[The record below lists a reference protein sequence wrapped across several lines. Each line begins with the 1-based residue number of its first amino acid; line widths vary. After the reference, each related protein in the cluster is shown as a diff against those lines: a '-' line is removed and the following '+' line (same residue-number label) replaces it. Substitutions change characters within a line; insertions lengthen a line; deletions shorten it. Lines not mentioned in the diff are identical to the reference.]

1 MITIKKNALVLHSR
15 EKMFSL
21 VDEVE
26 NYPSFLPWCG
36 TSKVLE
42 RTNQVTRASIQINYH
57 GIKQVFTTENNK
69 IYPKKMVIK
78 LIDGPFK
85 SLKGEWRFFEIESG
99 ACKIELE
106 LHYEFSNAILDKL
119 ISPVFNMIA
128 NTFIDNFVAKANE
141 DEVSG

>member
-57 GIKQVFTTENNK
+57 GVKQVFTTENNK

-78 LIDGPFK
+78 LINGPFR
-85 SLKGEWRFFEIESG
+85 SLKGEWRFLEIESG

-106 LHYEFSNAILDKL
+106 LHYEFSNVILDKL

-128 NTFIDNFVAKANE
+128 NTFIDNFVAKANK
-141 DEVSG
+141 DEGA

>member
-15 EKMFSL
+15 EKMFNL
-21 VDEVE
+21 VDQVE
-26 NYPSFLPWCG
+26 KYPSFLPWCG

-42 RTNQVTRASIQINYH
+42 RTNQLTRASIQINYH
-57 GIKQVFTTENNK
+57 GVKQVFTTENNK
-69 IYPKKMVIK
+69 IYPEKMTIK

-85 SLKGEWRFFEIESG
+85 SLKGEWRFFEIETG

-106 LHYEFSNAILDKL
+106 LHYEFSNIILDKL

-128 NTFIDNFVAKANE
+128 NTFIDNFVAKANK
-141 DEVSG
+141 DEGA